1 VARSKEGFLI
11 PKLAVGLLWL
21 NFAFLWWRVYHITTI
36 KDVTDSLTYLGD
48 LLTVYA
54 LLVAIWVI
62 HNIRIYRH
70 KGPRLRPKW
79 VGFSSTHDCL
89 NQQINRD
96 VDVEHEQEIIVDV
109 IRAEKFFRGNT
120 GTVDEPAL
128 TTSSHSR

>member
-1 VARSKEGFLI
+1 VPRSKEGFLI
-11 PKLAVGLLWL
+11 PKLVVGLLWL
-21 NFAFLWWRVYHITTI
+21 NFIFLWWRVYHSTTI
-36 KDVTDSLTYLGD
+36 KDVTDSLAYVGN
-48 LLTVYA
+48 LLTVYG

-62 HNIRIYRH
+62 HNIRIYRN

-89 NQQINRD
+89 NQQINRA

-120 GTVDEPAL
+120 RTVDEPVL
-128 TTSSHSR
+128 ITSSHSR